1 MKLVYSDRYDLNLGS
16 HVFPSIKYRLVK
28 EKLLR
33 EHIAEPEDFVEPPP
47 ASDDDIGLVHHREY
61 LRRLQTG
68 KLSYLEVLRLE
79 IPYSPELVRAVWL
92 CAGGSI
98 LAGRLA
104 LEDGVCVNVGGGFH
118 HAYPDHGEGFCVL
131 NDFAV
136 AIRRLQK
143 DETITQAMT
152 VDCDVHQG
160 NGTAA
165 IFGGDHTVFTLS
177 IHQENNY
184 PYPKPPSSL
193 DINLRDGVGD
203 EEYLRELAQ
212 GLDRA
217 LAEFRPDLIF
227 YLAGADPYR
236 DDQLGGLR
244 LSLEGLEKR
253 DRLVFEKA
261 RAEEYTGGSHTGG
274 RLRPA
279 TRGHDSNP
287 LQHHPRGQRVCEV
300 AQTSCFSK
308 SAASP
313 AANRLWSAAA
323 CCRFS
328 LASLLA
334 GPSPTLQGTAS
345 KLAWTKAAASC
356 RTPERLTFSYAP
368 ILMRW
373 VLSEPVR

>member
-1 MKLVYSDRYDLNLGS
+1 LKLVYSDRYDLNLGS

-33 EHIAEPEDFVEPPP
+33 EHIAEPGDFVEPSP
-47 ASDDDIGLVHHREY
+47 ASDDDIALVHHREY
-61 LRRLQTG
+61 LRKLQAG

-136 AIRRLQK
+136 AIRSLQK
-143 DETITQAMT
+143 DRTIEQAMT

-177 IHQENNY
+177 IHQMNNY

-217 LAEFRPDLIF
+217 LAEFTPDLIF

-236 DDQLGGLR
+236 DDQLGGLK

-261 RAEEYTGGSHTGG
+261 SG
-274 RLRPA
+274 RSIP
-279 TRGHDSNP
+279 
-287 LQHHPRGQRVCEV
+287 V
-300 AQTSCFSK
+300 AVT
-308 SAASP
+308 
-313 AANRLWSAAA
+313 
-323 CCRFS
+323 
-328 LASLLA
+328 LA
-334 GPSPTLQGTAS
+334 GGYARQLEDTIQIHSNTIR
-345 KLAWTKAAASC
+345 LAKEFAK
-356 RTPERLTFSYAP
+356 
-368 ILMRW
+368 
-373 VLSEPVR
+373 

>member
-33 EHIAEPEDFVEPPP
+33 EHIAEPGDFIEPPP
-47 ASDDDIGLVHHREY
+47 ASDDDIALVHHREY
-61 LRRLQTG
+61 LRKLQTG

-92 CAGGSI
+92 CTGGSI

-104 LEDGVCVNVGGGFH
+104 LEDGAAVNVGGGFH

-143 DETITQAMT
+143 DRTIERAMT

-217 LAEFRPDLIF
+217 LEEFSPDLIF
-227 YLAGADPYR
+227 YVAGADPYR
-236 DDQLGGLR
+236 DDQLGGLK
-244 LSLEGLEKR
+244 LSLQGLEKR

-261 RAEEYTGGSHTGG
+261 KQK
-274 RLRPA
+274 
-279 TRGHDSNP
+279 NI
-287 LQHHPRGQRVCEV
+287 
-300 AQTSCFSK
+300 
-308 SAASP
+308 P
-313 AANRLWSAAA
+313 AAVI
-323 CCRFS
+323 
-328 LASLLA
+328 LA
-334 GPSPTLQGTAS
+334 GG
-345 KLAWTKAAASC
+345 
-356 RTPERLTFSYAP
+356 YARRVEETVE
-368 ILMRW
+368 IHVSTIR
-373 VLSEPVR
+373 VAKEFAK

>member
-33 EHIAEPEDFVEPPP
+33 EHIAEPGDFVEPPP
-47 ASDDDIGLVHHREY
+47 ASDDDIALVHHREY
-61 LRRLQTG
+61 LRRLQAG

-79 IPYSPELVRAVWL
+79 IPYSPELVQAVWL
-92 CAGGSI
+92 CTGGSI

-104 LEDGVCVNVGGGFH
+104 LEDGVGVNVGGGFH

-143 DETITQAMT
+143 DKTIEQAMT

-203 EEYLRELAQ
+203 EEYLKELAQ

-236 DDQLGGLR
+236 DDQLGGLK

-261 RAEEYTGGSHTGG
+261 RQKNI
-274 RLRPA
+274 P
-279 TRGHDSNP
+279 
-287 LQHHPRGQRVCEV
+287 V
-300 AQTSCFSK
+300 AVT
-308 SAASP
+308 
-313 AANRLWSAAA
+313 
-323 CCRFS
+323 
-328 LASLLA
+328 LA
-334 GPSPTLQGTAS
+334 GG
-345 KLAWTKAAASC
+345 
-356 RTPERLTFSYAP
+356 YARQLEDT
-368 ILMRW
+368 IQIHSNTIR
-373 VLSEPVR
+373 VAKEFAK

>member
-33 EHIAEPEDFVEPPP
+33 ERLAEPGDFVEPPP
-47 ASDDDIGLVHHREY
+47 ASDDDIALVHHREY
-61 LRRLQTG
+61 LRRLQAG

-92 CAGGSI
+92 CTGGSI

-104 LEDGVCVNVGGGFH
+104 LEERVGVNVGGGFH

-143 DETITQAMT
+143 DKTIGQAMT

-203 EEYLRELAQ
+203 EEYLRELGQ

-236 DDQLGGLR
+236 DDQLGGLK

-261 RAEEYTGGSHTGG
+261 SG
-274 RLRPA
+274 RNIP
-279 TRGHDSNP
+279 
-287 LQHHPRGQRVCEV
+287 V
-300 AQTSCFSK
+300 AVT
-308 SAASP
+308 
-313 AANRLWSAAA
+313 
-323 CCRFS
+323 
-328 LASLLA
+328 LA
-334 GPSPTLQGTAS
+334 GG
-345 KLAWTKAAASC
+345 
-356 RTPERLTFSYAP
+356 YARQLEDT
-368 ILMRW
+368 IQIHSNTIR
-373 VLSEPVR
+373 VAKEFVK

>member
-1 MKLVYSDRYDLNLGS
+1 
-16 HVFPSIKYRLVK
+16 VFPSIKYRLVK

-33 EHIAEPEDFVEPPP
+33 DHIAEPGDFVEPPP
-47 ASDDDIGLVHHREY
+47 ASDDDIALVHHREY
-61 LRRLQTG
+61 LRKLQSG

-92 CAGGSI
+92 CTGGSI

-104 LEDGVCVNVGGGFH
+104 LEDGVGVNVGGGFH

-143 DETITQAMT
+143 DKTIEQAMT

-203 EEYLRELAQ
+203 EEYLRELTQ

-217 LAEFRPDLIF
+217 LAEFSPDLIF
-227 YLAGADPYR
+227 YVAGADPYR
-236 DDQLGGLR
+236 DDQLGGLK

-253 DRLVFEKA
+253 DRLVFGKA
-261 RAEEYTGGSHTGG
+261 SG
-274 RLRPA
+274 RNIP
-279 TRGHDSNP
+279 
-287 LQHHPRGQRVCEV
+287 V
-300 AQTSCFSK
+300 AVT
-308 SAASP
+308 
-313 AANRLWSAAA
+313 
-323 CCRFS
+323 
-328 LASLLA
+328 LA
-334 GPSPTLQGTAS
+334 GG
-345 KLAWTKAAASC
+345 
-356 RTPERLTFSYAP
+356 YARQLEDT
-368 ILMRW
+368 IQIH
-373 VLSEPVR
+373 SNTVRVAKEFAK